1 MRNEKKKSSRP
12 RNLCAVQGHSR
23 QQTSVFHLVSS
34 SSFLNLFCRCFS
46 ATGVCVSATVFAAWG
61 DGNVWCSC
69 FVFLDWL
76 RNHHALE
83 CERGRMWADVQFVI
97 RNVHTHTHTHFRLLE
112 ETPSYYHPHREGGT
126 SLTSPGGHL
135 TSFSQ
140 SGILL
145 KPTVATAAAG
155 HVFKRFSS

>member
-1 MRNEKKKSSRP
+1 MCSSRTFEAA
-12 RNLCAVQGHSR
+12 NI
-23 QQTSVFHLVSS
+23 
-34 SSFLNLFCRCFS
+34 SFSFSFFFFFFFNLFCRCFS

-61 DGNVWCSC
+61 DGTCDAVVF
-69 FVFLDWL
+69 FVFFRLTQKPSRTWVWAWTHVS
-76 RNHHALE
+76 RCSVCNHK
-83 CERGRMWADVQFVI
+83 C
-97 RNVHTHTHTHFRLLE
+97 THTHFRLLE
-112 ETPSYYHPHREGGT
+112 ETPPYYHPHREGGT

>member
-1 MRNEKKKSSRP
+1 MEKKKIVTPKESMCSSRTFEAA
-12 RNLCAVQGHSR
+12 NI
-23 QQTSVFHLVSS
+23 
-34 SSFLNLFCRCFS
+34 SFSFSFFFFFYLFCRCFS

-61 DGNVWCSC
+61 DGTCDAVVFFS
-69 FVFLDWL
+69 FFLDWL

-97 RNVHTHTHTHFRLLE
+97 RNVHTHTHFRLLE
-112 ETPSYYHPHREGGT
+112 ETPPYYHPHREGGT

>member
-1 MRNEKKKSSRP
+1 MEKKKKSSRP

-34 SSFLNLFCRCFS
+34 SFFIFS
-46 ATGVCVSATVFAAWG
+46 AGVFQPLVFVFPQQSLLHEETGRAMQLF
-61 DGNVWCSC
+61 
-69 FVFLDWL
+69 FLDWL

-97 RNVHTHTHTHFRLLE
+97 RNVHTHTHFRLLE
-112 ETPSYYHPHREGGT
+112 ETPPYYHPHREGGT

>member
-1 MRNEKKKSSRP
+1 MEKKKIVTPKESMCSSRTFEAA
-12 RNLCAVQGHSR
+12 NI
-23 QQTSVFHLVSS
+23 
-34 SSFLNLFCRCFS
+34 SFSFSFFFFFFLIFS
-46 ATGVCVSATVFAAWG
+46 AGVFQPLV
-61 DGNVWCSC
+61 
-69 FVFLDWL
+69 FVFPQQSLLHEETGHAMQLFFFFVFFFRLTQKPSRTWVWAWTHVS
-76 RNHHALE
+76 RCSVCNHK
-83 CERGRMWADVQFVI
+83 C
-97 RNVHTHTHTHFRLLE
+97 THTHFRLLE
-112 ETPSYYHPHREGGT
+112 ETPPYYHPHREGGT

>member
-1 MRNEKKKSSRP
+1 MEKKKIVTPKESMCSSRTFEAA
-12 RNLCAVQGHSR
+12 NISFSFSFFFFFL
-23 QQTSVFHLVSS
+23 
-34 SSFLNLFCRCFS
+34 SFLPVFFSHWCLCFRNS
-46 ATGVCVSATVFAAWG
+46 LCCMRRRDVR
-61 DGNVWCSC
+61 CSC
-69 FVFLDWL
+69 FFLDWL

-97 RNVHTHTHTHFRLLE
+97 RNVHTHFRLLE
-112 ETPSYYHPHREGGT
+112 ETPPYYHPHREGGT

>member
-1 MRNEKKKSSRP
+1 MCSSRTFEAA
-12 RNLCAVQGHSR
+12 NISF
-23 QQTSVFHLVSS
+23 SFSFFFFFFK
-34 SSFLNLFCRCFS
+34 SFLPVFFSHWCLCFRNSLCCMRRRERAMQLFCFFRLTQKPSRTWVWAWTHVSRCS
-46 ATGVCVSATVFAAWG
+46 VCNQKCT
-61 DGNVWCSC
+61 
-69 FVFLDWL
+69 
-76 RNHHALE
+76 
-83 CERGRMWADVQFVI
+83 
-97 RNVHTHTHTHFRLLE
+97 HTHTHTHFRLLE

>member
-1 MRNEKKKSSRP
+1 MRNGKKKKSSRP

-34 SSFLNLFCRCFS
+34 FFYLFCRCFS

-61 DGNVWCSC
+61 DGTCDAVVFFS
-69 FVFLDWL
+69 FFLDWL

-97 RNVHTHTHTHFRLLE
+97 RNVHTHFRLLE
-112 ETPSYYHPHREGGT
+112 ETPPYYHPHREGGT